1 MVGVE
6 YCLVSLEKEK
16 MKGEFFKCVL
26 RNIEKKI
33 IIVGSEEGGIVNV
46 VVNNVYNSEDWVVI
60 GESNVVSMSFL
71 IFGIV
76 EVMILLKLIKEN

>member
-1 MVGVE
+1 M
-6 YCLVSLEKEK
+6 L
-16 MKGEFFKCVL
+16 
-26 RNIEKKI
+26 
-33 IIVGSEEGGIVNV
+33 GSEEGGIVNV

>member
-6 YCLVSLEKEK
+6 YCLVLEKEK
-16 MKGEFFKCVL
+16 MKCEFFKCVL
-26 RNIEKKI
+26 SKIEKKI

>member
-1 MVGVE
+1 
-6 YCLVSLEKEK
+6 

-26 RNIEKKI
+26 RKIEKKI

>member
-6 YCLVSLEKEK
+6 YCLVNLEKEK

-26 RNIEKKI
+26 RKIEKKI